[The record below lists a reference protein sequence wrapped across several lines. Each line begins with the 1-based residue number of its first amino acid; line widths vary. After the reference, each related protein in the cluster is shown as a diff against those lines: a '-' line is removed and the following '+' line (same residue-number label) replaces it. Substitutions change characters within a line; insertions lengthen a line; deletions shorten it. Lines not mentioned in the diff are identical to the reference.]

1 VLLWLDFQKWI
12 LLSLMIIPTI
22 IAIDGPAASGKS
34 TVGEKLAAEL
44 GYLFFDT
51 GLMYRAITWAALERL
66 HSVEDE
72 ASVSA
77 LANAVTIDVLPPSKQ
92 DDRQCDVLLDGQD
105 VTWEI
110 RRSRVEANVSQVA
123 AYPEVRR
130 AMTTQQRR
138 IAQRGK
144 VVMVGR
150 DIGTVVC
157 PDAGLKI
164 FLVASVEVR
173 ARRRMDEIL
182 QRGDTASYDSILHS
196 MRRRDKIDSTRALAP
211 LKAAEDA
218 VIIDTNDLTIDQ
230 VLQQVRFLL
239 SG

>member
-1 VLLWLDFQKWI
+1 
-12 LLSLMIIPTI
+12 MTIPSI

-51 GLMYRAITWAALERL
+51 GLMYRAATWAALERL

-72 ASVSA
+72 AAVSA
-77 LANAVTIDVLPPSKQ
+77 LANAVVIDVLPASQ
-92 DDRQCDVLLDGQD
+92 HDDRQCDVLLDGQD

-110 RRSRVEANVSQVA
+110 RRPRVESYVSQVA
-123 AYPEVRR
+123 AYPEVRK
-130 AMTTQQRR
+130 AMTAQQRR

-173 ARRRMDEIL
+173 AQRRLDEML
-182 QRGDTASYDSILHS
+182 QRGETANYESILHS

-230 VLQQVRFLL
+230 VLEQVRRLL
-239 SG
+239 ND

>member
-1 VLLWLDFQKWI
+1 MNLP
-12 LLSLMIIPTI
+12 SI

-34 TVGEKLAAEL
+34 TVGEKLADEL

-51 GLMYRAITWAALERL
+51 GVMYRAITWAALERL
-66 HSVEDE
+66 HSTEDE
-72 ASVSA
+72 AAVSA
-77 LANAVTIDVLPPSKQ
+77 LANAVDIDVLPPSQ

-110 RRSRVEANVSQVA
+110 RRPRVETYVSQAA
-123 AYPEVRR
+123 AYPAVRK
-130 AMTTQQRR
+130 AMTAQQRR

-157 PDAGLKI
+157 PDAELKI

-173 ARRRMDEIL
+173 ARRRLDEML
-182 QRGDTASYDSILHS
+182 LRGESASYESILHS

-230 VLQQVRFLL
+230 VLDQVRRLL
-239 SG
+239 YG

>member
-1 VLLWLDFQKWI
+1 MNLP
-12 LLSLMIIPTI
+12 SI

-34 TVGEKLAAEL
+34 TVGEKLAGEL

-51 GLMYRAITWAALERL
+51 GVMYRAITWAALERL

-72 ASVSA
+72 AAVSA
-77 LANAVTIDVLPPSKQ
+77 LANVVDIDVLPPSQ

-110 RRSRVEANVSQVA
+110 RRPRVESYVSLAA
-123 AYPEVRR
+123 AYPEVRK
-130 AMTTQQRR
+130 AMTAQQRR

-157 PDAGLKI
+157 PDAELKI

-173 ARRRMDEIL
+173 AQRRLDEML
-182 QRGDTASYDSILHS
+182 LRGETASYESILHS

-218 VIIDTNDLTIDQ
+218 IIIDTNDLTIDQ
-230 VLQQVRFLL
+230 VLDQVRHLL
-239 SG
+239 YG

>member
-1 VLLWLDFQKWI
+1 MNLP
-12 LLSLMIIPTI
+12 SI

-34 TVGEKLAAEL
+34 TVGEKLAGEL

-51 GLMYRAITWAALERL
+51 GVMYRAITWAALERL

-72 ASVSA
+72 AAVSA
-77 LANAVTIDVLPPSKQ
+77 LANAVDIDVLPPSQ
-92 DDRQCDVLLDGQD
+92 DDRQCDVLLDGED

-110 RRSRVEANVSQVA
+110 RRPRVESYVSLAA
-123 AYPEVRR
+123 AYPEVRK
-130 AMTTQQRR
+130 AMTAQQRR

-144 VVMVGR
+144 VVMAGR

-157 PDAGLKI
+157 PDAELKI
-164 FLVASVEVR
+164 FLVASMEVR
-173 ARRRMDEIL
+173 AQRRLDEML
-182 QRGDTASYDSILHS
+182 QRGESASYESILHS

-218 VIIDTNDLTIDQ
+218 IIIDTNDLTIDQ
-230 VLQQVRFLL
+230 VLDQVRHLL
-239 SG
+239 YG

>member
-1 VLLWLDFQKWI
+1 
-12 LLSLMIIPTI
+12 MTIPSI

-72 ASVSA
+72 AAVSA
-77 LANAVTIDVLPPSKQ
+77 LANAVVIDVLPPSKQ
-92 DDRQCDVLLDGQD
+92 DDRQCDVLLDGED

-110 RRSRVEANVSQVA
+110 RKSRVESNVSQVA
-123 AYPEVRR
+123 AYPEVRK
-130 AMTTQQRR
+130 AMTAQQRR

-173 ARRRMDEIL
+173 AQRRLDEIL
-182 QRGDTASYDSILHS
+182 LRGDTASYDSILHS

-211 LKAAEDA
+211 LMAADDA

-230 VLQQVRFLL
+230 VLEQVRRLL
-239 SG
+239 SV

>member
-1 VLLWLDFQKWI
+1 
-12 LLSLMIIPTI
+12 MNIPSI

-51 GLMYRAITWAALERL
+51 GVMYRAITWAALERL
-66 HSVEDE
+66 HAVEDE
-72 ASVSA
+72 AAVSQ
-77 LANAVTIDVLPPSKQ
+77 LANSVTIDVLPPSKV

-110 RRSRVEANVSQVA
+110 RRPRVESHVSQVA
-123 AYPEVRR
+123 AYPEVRK
-130 AMTTQQRR
+130 AMTAQQRR

-157 PDAGLKI
+157 PEARLKI
-164 FLVASVEVR
+164 FLIASVEVR
-173 ARRRMDEIL
+173 AQRRLDELL
-182 QRGDTASYDSILHS
+182 QRGESTSYETILNS
-196 MRRRDKIDSTRALAP
+196 MRRRDRIDSTRALAP
-211 LKAAEDA
+211 LKAADDA
-218 VIIDTNDLTIDQ
+218 VIIDTNDLTIEQ
-230 VLQQVRFLL
+230 VLEKVRSLLQV
-239 SG
+239 

>member
-1 VLLWLDFQKWI
+1 M
-12 LLSLMIIPTI
+12 SIPSI

-51 GLMYRAITWAALERL
+51 GVMYRAITWAALERL

-72 ASVSA
+72 AAVSA
-77 LANAVTIDVLPPSKQ
+77 LANEVNIDVLPPSQ
-92 DDRQCDVLLDGQD
+92 HDDRQCDVFLDGHD

-110 RRSRVEANVSQVA
+110 RRPRVESYVSLAA
-123 AYPEVRR
+123 AYPEVRK
-130 AMTTQQRR
+130 AMTAQQRR

-157 PDAGLKI
+157 PNAELKI

-173 ARRRMDEIL
+173 AQRRLDETL
-182 QRGDTASYDSILHS
+182 QRGESASYESILHS

-218 VIIDTNDLTIDQ
+218 IVIDTNDLTIDQ
-230 VLQQVRFLL
+230 VLDQVRHLL
-239 SG
+239 KPAA

>member
-1 VLLWLDFQKWI
+1 M
-12 LLSLMIIPTI
+12 SIPSI

-66 HSVEDE
+66 HSVDDE
-72 ASVSA
+72 EAVSG
-77 LANAVTIDVLPPSKQ
+77 LANAVDIDVLPPSKQ
-92 DDRQCDVLLDGQD
+92 DDRQCDVQLDGQD

-110 RRSRVEANVSQVA
+110 RRPRVEANVSQVA
-123 AYPEVRR
+123 AYPEVRK
-130 AMTTQQRR
+130 AMTAQQRR
-138 IAQRGK
+138 IAQRGRI
-144 VVMVGR
+144 VMVGR

-173 ARRRMDEIL
+173 AQRRLDEML
-182 QRGDTASYDSILHS
+182 LRGESASYDTILHS

-211 LKAAEDA
+211 LKPADDA
-218 VIIDTNDLTIDQ
+218 IIIDTNDLTIDQ
-230 VLQQVRFLL
+230 VLEEVRSLL
-239 SG
+239 H

>member
-1 VLLWLDFQKWI
+1 
-12 LLSLMIIPTI
+12 MNIPTI

-51 GLMYRAITWAALERL
+51 GVMYRAITWAAMDRL
-66 HSVEDE
+66 HSVENE
-72 ASVSA
+72 AEVSE
-77 LANAVTIDVLPPSKQ
+77 LANQVTIDVLPPSKV

-110 RRSRVEANVSQVA
+110 RRPRVESHVSQVA
-123 AYPEVRR
+123 AYPEVRI

-157 PDAGLKI
+157 PEAGLKI
-164 FLVASVEVR
+164 FLIASVEVR
-173 ARRRMDEIL
+173 AQRRLDEML
-182 QRGDTASYDSILHS
+182 QRGESTSYETILNS
-196 MRRRDKIDSTRALAP
+196 MRRRDKIDSTRAMAP
-211 LKAAEDA
+211 LKAADDA
-218 VIIDTNDLTIDQ
+218 VIIDTNDLTIEQ
-230 VLQQVRFLL
+230 VLEKVRGLL
-239 SG
+239 

>member
-1 VLLWLDFQKWI
+1 MTL
-12 LLSLMIIPTI
+12 PEI

-34 TVGEKLAAEL
+34 TVGEKLADEL

-51 GLMYRAITWAALERL
+51 GVMYRAVTWAALHRL

-72 ASVSA
+72 GAVSA
-77 LANAVTIDVLPPSKQ
+77 LADAVVIDVLPPSQ
-92 DDRQCDVLLDGQD
+92 PDDRQCDVLLDGQD

-110 RRSRVEANVSQVA
+110 RRPRVEAQVSQVA
-123 AYPEVRR
+123 AYPDVRK
-130 AMTTQQRR
+130 AMTAQQRR
-138 IAQRGK
+138 IAQRGN

-157 PDAGLKI
+157 PEARLKI

-173 ARRRMDEIL
+173 ARRRLDEL
-182 QRGDTASYDSILHS
+182 HQRGEMDASYESILNS

-211 LKAAEDA
+211 LKAADDA
-218 VIIDTNDLTIDQ
+218 VIIDTNDLTIEQ
-230 VLQQVRFLL
+230 VLDEVRSLL
-239 SG
+239 QM